1 MLSRCDEKGRCLTAD
16 TDACIIS
23 FVIASTP
30 PDGPEPEDDGVPEE
44 FREALDALHERT
56 DEIDDVARG
65 LGLYIDQSNL
75 VVVGTPRGMKAAMAL
90 DVVIGDVAFSPR
102 VQNPQDYDIDKS
114 FAQMQ
119 VNMAD
124 DDFLDSRTRIQQNI
138 QAGRDPLDDGENA

>member
-1 MLSRCDEKGRCLTAD
+1 M
-16 TDACIIS
+16 
-23 FVIASTP
+23 P

-44 FREALDALHERT
+44 FREALDALHERR

-75 VVVGTPRGMKAAMAL
+75 VVVGTPHGMKAAMAL

-138 QAGRDPLDDGENA
+138 QEGRDPLDDGDNT